1 MINCASD
8 NMKTVLFICVHNA
21 ARSQMAQAF
30 LNEMADGKAMAMSAG
45 SQPAEKVNSKAVEAM
60 AEVGIDISRAEPE
73 RLTAEMVKKADVV
86 VTMGCGENVCPI
98 VPKEVIDWEL
108 EDPST
113 KNLDEVREIRDQI
126 RVMVRQLIETLSL
139 N

>member
-1 MINCASD
+1 MMILGIS
-8 NMKTVLFICVHNA
+8 
-21 ARSQMAQAF
+21 
-30 LNEMADGKAMAMSAG
+30 G
-45 SQPAEKVNSKAVEAM
+45 SP
-60 AEVGIDISRAEPE
+60 RAEPE

-126 RVMVRQLIETLSL
+126 KAKVRQLIESL
-139 N
+139 IFN

>member
-1 MINCASD
+1 
-8 NMKTVLFICVHNA
+8 MKTVLFICVHNA